1 MCEKNE
7 RGRVLYTG
15 EDEKVKEKGWPQAS
29 LQRVMPYARS
39 FFYCFFKIKLIYFFI

>member
-15 EDEKVKEKGWPQAS
+15 EDEKVKEKGWPVHKQAFS
-29 LQRVMPYARS
+29 A
-39 FFYCFFKIKLIYFFI
+39 

>member
-1 MCEKNE
+1 VRKQRGRGEEMCEKNE

-29 LQRVMPYARS
+29 LQRVTLDR
-39 FFYCFFKIKLIYFFI
+39 FFYFFK